1 MAYLQ
6 ADAEEI
12 WLEVAPTPRQKLPEI
27 SPIFI
32 SDKVALH
39 VSREKDGK
47 SGLLYAQFGRF
58 QTDLRREVPA
68 LRCPAVTCNVS

>member
-1 MAYLQ
+1 MSH
-6 ADAEEI
+6 
-12 WLEVAPTPRQKLPEI
+12 TPLRKTVQI
-27 SPIFI
+27 SPIFT
-32 SDKVALH
+32 SDRVTLH

-68 LRCPAVTCNVS
+68 LRCPAVTCNVN